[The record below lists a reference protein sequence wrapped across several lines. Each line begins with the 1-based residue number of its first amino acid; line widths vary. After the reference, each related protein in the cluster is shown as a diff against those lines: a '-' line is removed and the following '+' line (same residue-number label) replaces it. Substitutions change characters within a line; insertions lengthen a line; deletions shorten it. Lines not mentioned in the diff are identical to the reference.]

1 MTNQQMFLAIGVPSL
16 IAVFNTGLIITL
28 LLHFVNKLDGRMDRL
43 EARMDRLEGKIDH
56 LAEDY
61 TRFYGE
67 QQRHDA
73 RLDALERQRPQT

>member
-1 MTNQQMFLAIGVPSL
+1 MFLAVGVPAL
-16 IAVFNTGLIITL
+16 IAVFNTGVIITL
-28 LLHFVNKLDGRMDRL
+28 LLPFVNKLD
-43 EARMDRLEGKIDH
+43 ARMDRLDGDLKG
-56 LAEDY
+56 LREDY